1 MLIAASRELC
11 TFCYRK
17 KQKKEQFYDI
27 SLFEFGALDCIVEI
41 I

>member
-1 MLIAASRELC
+1 MLIVASRELC

-17 KQKKEQFYDI
+17 KEKKQLYDI